1 MPTQRL
7 GSPWRCG
14 SLGRCG
20 SVLVLVRSGSQLE
33 VANSSAS
40 SRSFAT
46 SLQAVGVARL
56 FVRHPARTL
65 RAHPAGESTK
75 RNASTHPANR
85 APLARAQVSGSLA
98 VAANRVWC
106 ANPCILAV
114 AAANFR
120 WQTGC

>member
-1 MPTQRL
+1 MREL
-7 GSPWRCG
+7 SRF
-14 SLGRCG
+14 
-20 SVLVLVRSGSQLE
+20 VRSGSQLE

-56 FVRHPARTL
+56 FVRRPARTL
-65 RAHPAGESTK
+65 RAHPAAESTK

-85 APLARAQVSGSLA
+85 APLARSQA
-98 VAANRVWC
+98 VRIARRGREPRLGGAK
-106 ANPCILAV
+106 PCILAV

-120 WQTGC
+120 WQT